1 MNCEKSRE
9 LFADYL
15 GEEIS
20 KTDAQG
26 LQEHLKACP
35 SCQQELG
42 LLVRTRSALRVAWP
56 DEAIP
61 QNLNFEFASP
71 TGQGFWNRLPLRLP
85 GVAWASIS
93 ITACFLICVATL
105 ASFRAQVRVEKG
117 SFSLS
122 FGGGG
127 RTATGPVTTGE
138 AHFDAAAVKA
148 LLDQS
153 LKQFEV
159 NENARLQQ
167 ALQETKSEWESKH
180 NADFAHVAKEL
191 KYLESSQNVVW
202 KETLNNNSNFETLA
216 RAYVQTGYRPPQQ
229 Q

>member
-9 LFADYL
+9 LFVDYL

-20 KTDAQG
+20 KTEARG

-71 TGQGFWNRLPLRLP
+71 TGQSFWSRLLPLRLP

-93 ITACFLICVATL
+93 ITACFVICATVL
-105 ASFRAQVRVEKG
+105 ALLQARIRIENG
-117 SFSLS
+117 SFNLS
-122 FGGGG
+122 FG
-127 RTATGPVTTGE
+127 RVTGPVTVN
-138 AHFDAAAVKA
+138 DAQSNVEAVKT
-148 LLDQS
+148 LLNQS
-153 LKQFEV
+153 LKEFDANQS
-159 NENARLQQ
+159 ARLRQ
-167 ALQETKSEWESKH
+167 ALQETRSEWESKRS
-180 NADFAHVAKEL
+180 ADLARVAKEL
-191 KYLESSQNVVW
+191 KYLESAQNVVW
-202 KETLNNNSNFETLA
+202 KETLTNNLNVETLA
-216 RAYVQTGYRPPQQ
+216 RAYVQAGYRPPQQ